1 MLAMLQDNAWR
12 EPQCWRFTVRCDRA
26 TNAAIERAARA
37 AGMSVN
43 AFVQAHFDRILDT
56 PAQPGGAAFDA
67 TTFAQR
73 HGVSLSAAA
82 LWGLMKAECN
92 AEGLVSRSYVALART
107 ANQSPS
113 TVQNQMEMLIE
124 AGLVSLVRR
133 GQSLVAP
140 SLFRVAEPG

>member
-12 EPQCWRFTVRCDRA
+12 EPTHFRFSVKCDRVK
-26 TNAAIERAARA
+26 NAAIERAARA

-43 AFVQAHFDRILDT
+43 AFVQAHFDRILDIPT
-56 PAQPGGAAFDA
+56 KTAGAAFDA
-67 TTFAQR
+67 PAFAQR

-92 AEGLVSRSYVALART
+92 ADGLVSRSYVALART
-107 ANQSPS
+107 VNQSPS

-140 SLFRVAEPG
+140 SLFRVAEVG